1 MMHDSFSAHCLPTDF
16 FFFFCLEPARK
27 ILHERREIE
36 LRNTVLKYCCLILI
50 GSLLSYGDQSNQ
62 PSLPSPSPPPPSA
75 RGFPGCQLLE
85 TDCRQDVGISPSEW
99 TLIHWLEKKAFRN
112 VSFVKIAWLFKKD
125 REMLNVLCVGIDSL
139 FLFRL
144 LSFQKLK
151 YRAL

>member
-1 MMHDSFSAHCLPTDF
+1 MTHSVLIVFPLIF
-16 FFFFCLEPARK
+16 FFFLPWASKKNLTWE
-27 ILHERREIE
+27 EGDTE

-112 VSFVKIAWLFKKD
+112 VSFVKLHGSLKRKEKCWMFC
-125 REMLNVLCVGIDSL
+125 MLASTLYFCSD
-139 FLFRL
+139 F
-144 LSFQKLK
+144 
-151 YRAL
+151 

>member
-1 MMHDSFSAHCLPTDF
+1 MMMTWFSAYCLPTDF
-16 FFFFCLEPARK
+16 FFFFLPWASKKNLTWE
-27 ILHERREIE
+27 EGDTE
-36 LRNTVLKYCCLILI
+36 LRNTALKYCCLILI
-50 GSLLSYGDQSNQ
+50 VSSSYGDQSNQ
-62 PSLPSPSPPPPSA
+62 PSLPSPSPPPTL
-75 RGFPGCQLLE
+75 CQGLPRVSVAE

-125 REMLNVLCVGIDSL
+125 REMLNVLYVGIDSL

-151 YRAL
+151 HRAL